1 DLIRKLDIRQS
12 TFHELFSG
20 REDMVK
26 QAILF
31 DIEVENRRQMDLLSK
46 ASNPVEGVMTLLL
59 DGIKVIKQVN
69 PVYIGDLQKYPEA
82 WHMSMQNVIDNNRH
96 INAEIL
102 NRGILQGYFRK
113 DLNLQLVTKIIIE

>member
-1 DLIRKLDIRQS
+1 MFRTRHYKQINNTSSLLLRIGTCPFQQLDDVPYSMTFLETILGELLQIFKREGIEANSDADLIRKLDIRQS

-46 ASNPVEGVMTLLL
+46 
-59 DGIKVIKQVN
+59 
-69 PVYIGDLQKYPEA
+69 
-82 WHMSMQNVIDNNRH
+82 
-96 INAEIL
+96 
-102 NRGILQGYFRK
+102 
-113 DLNLQLVTKIIIE
+113 